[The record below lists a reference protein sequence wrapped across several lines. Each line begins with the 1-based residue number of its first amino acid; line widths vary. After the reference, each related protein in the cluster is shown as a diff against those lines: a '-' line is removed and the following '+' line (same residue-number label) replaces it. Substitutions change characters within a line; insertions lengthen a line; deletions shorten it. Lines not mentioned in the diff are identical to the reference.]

1 MAAKLARMSFALYD
15 DRGGGGTFLT
25 HAMVDDA
32 QTLAQANTAL
42 AATATALSTV
52 STAGIKG
59 ATFSLINT
67 ALAVEPA
74 GFADS
79 NISAGAVIDFDNAAD
94 PSISGLLIPSW
105 LDGLL
110 LPDGTID
117 RSNPTVAAFVTTLI
131 DAVMG
136 GTYTNRVGVANR
148 AAVAAFLSD
157 RKRKRRIR

>member
-1 MAAKLARMSFALYD
+1 MTESN
-15 DRGGGGTFLT
+15 GG
-25 HAMVDDA
+25 
-32 QTLAQANTAL
+32 
-42 AATATALSTV
+42 
-52 STAGIKG
+52 
-59 ATFSLINT
+59 
-67 ALAVEPA
+67 EPA

>member
-1 MAAKLARMSFALYD
+1 MAAKLARMSFTLYD

-32 QTLAQANTAL
+32 QTLAQANTTL
-42 AATATALSTV
+42 ATAATALSTV

-67 ALAVEPA
+67 AVAVEPA

-105 LDGLL
+105 LDSLIQA
-110 LPDGTID
+110 DGTINLLD
-117 RSNPTVAAFVTTLI
+117 ATVSAFIATLLG
-131 DAVMG
+131 DVMG
-136 GTYTNRVGVANR
+136 GKFSNRVGVVNR
-148 AAVAAFLSD
+148 SAIAAFLSD